1 MCSTWAH
8 AGQAASSARWPL
20 SAISRGA
27 QPFDRSVRGAN
38 PIMRLIAQVILM
50 RYRDILRRSQMLSHE
65 AAGSQSPELLEKE
78 YAE

>member
-1 MCSTWAH
+1 
-8 AGQAASSARWPL
+8 
-20 SAISRGA
+20 
-27 QPFDRSVRGAN
+27 
-38 PIMRLIAQVILM
+38 MRLIAQVILM